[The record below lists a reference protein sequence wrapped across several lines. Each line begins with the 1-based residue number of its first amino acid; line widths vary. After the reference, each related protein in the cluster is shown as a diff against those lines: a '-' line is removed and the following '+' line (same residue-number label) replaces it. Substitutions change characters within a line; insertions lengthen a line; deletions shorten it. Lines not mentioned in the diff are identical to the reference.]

1 MISGVLLDLAGV
13 VYDGDAAIPG
23 AVEAV
28 ALLRGAG
35 LPLRFVSNTT
45 RSTKQT
51 VLDRLHRLGL
61 VVTDDELFTPAQ
73 AARAWLLEHQCS
85 PHLLIHRD
93 LEPDFHELPPGTRR
107 AVVVGDAGEGFGY
120 RALNAAFRELNEG
133 ADLLALANNRTFKDI
148 DGKLSLDVGP
158 FVAALEFACQRKAII
173 LGKPSPDFFLAAL
186 ASMNCPAGEAVMVG
200 DDAEGDVAGALRAG
214 LAAALQVRTGKY
226 RAGDEARFEPRPT
239 AVVDD
244 MEEAAEWI
252 LARKAEGRVRS

>member
-23 AVEAV
+23 AVDAV

-45 RSTKQT
+45 RSAKRT
-51 VLDRLHRLGL
+51 VLDRLRRLGL
-61 VVTDDELFTPAQ
+61 AVGEDELFMPAQ
-73 AARAWLLEHQCS
+73 AARAWLLEHGCS
-85 PHLLIHRD
+85 PHLLIHPD
-93 LEPDFHELPPGTRR
+93 LEPEFHGLPPGTRR

-120 RALNAAFRELNEG
+120 RSLNAAFRELDDG

-158 FVAALEFACQRKAII
+158 FVAALEFACRRKAVI
-173 LGKPSPDFFLAAL
+173 LGKPSPDFFRAAL
-186 ASMNCPAGEAVMVG
+186 AGMDCPPEEAVMVG
-200 DDAEGDVAGALRAG
+200 DDAEGDIAGALSGG

-226 RAGDEARFEPRPT
+226 RAGDEVRFDPRPT

-244 MEEAAEWI
+244 LKEAANWI
-252 LARKAEGRVRS
+252 LARAANY